1 MKKSLFIAIV
11 IVICVLLSGLGA
23 AYAQKPVG
31 IDQDGNYVSISKDGT
46 RGLDKMTGKF
56 YVDNK
61 GIKYAIYESVNG
73 KLYYYKTA
81 KTSGHI
87 YKVYIKVK

>member
-1 MKKSLFIAIV
+1 MCLSLSCI
-11 IVICVLLSGLGA
+11 S
-23 AYAQKPVG
+23 QKPVG
-31 IDQDGNYVSISKDGT
+31 IDKEGNYVSLSKEGT
-46 RGLDKMTGKF
+46 RAGDKMTGKF

-61 GIKYAIYESVNG
+61 SIKYAIYESVNG

-81 KTSGHI
+81 KTSGNV